1 MRSKFLIFILFLMA
15 ISVNTVAEEIDTIE
29 EEFFNTAVVDNK
41 ETKDLNIEQELMIMT
56 TDPIKLTDSYSRRI
70 IGMIYEPLFNMDSR
84 GKITPNLVEEY
95 KWNDPNKLY
104 IKLKPNIKFHN
115 GKTLTSKDVE
125 FSLNRLKEDG
135 VVTDIYESI
144 IGVEIIDDLSFVINL
159 KSKDNQLLTALT
171 NSAASIVCEDNGIL
185 YGTGPYSID
194 VINFGTLKL
203 KKFNDYHG
211 DEKTP
216 YNSIEIRWE
225 LNPNQRLIKYMN
237 GENQI
242 VFDMYEEDISRAKN
256 LGLLDEET
264 IIKSGKIY
272 DSIALMFNDKKYSLV
287 QRKAIND
294 ALEEKAETFFPEEL
308 LKANLSRTDKNYD
321 LSKVKN
327 ELKES
332 GLEDKEINI
341 MLLNSEHNMKIAEKV
356 KKNLEKLGLKVNI
369 YPHNLISFYQKLY
382 SRNYDIA
389 LYNINI
395 SGMYPILSLEKIILS
410 DIGDKEVAGAL
421 LPFLELIK
429 KENNPQKANKI
440 FDKVLSLIQKNNL
453 YIPIE
458 HRATYYL
465 GEEKNIDNFEKIVGY

>member
-1 MRSKFLIFILFLMA
+1 M
-15 ISVNTVAEEIDTIE
+15 
-29 EEFFNTAVVDNK
+29 
-41 ETKDLNIEQELMIMT
+41 
-56 TDPIKLTDSYSRRI
+56 
-70 IGMIYEPLFNMDSR
+70 
-84 GKITPNLVEEY
+84 
-95 KWNDPNKLY
+95 
-104 IKLKPNIKFHN
+104 
-115 GKTLTSKDVE
+115 
-125 FSLNRLKEDG
+125 
-135 VVTDIYESI
+135 
-144 IGVEIIDDLSFVINL
+144 
-159 KSKDNQLLTALT
+159 
-171 NSAASIVCEDNGIL
+171 
-185 YGTGPYSID
+185 
-194 VINFGTLKL
+194 
-203 KKFNDYHG
+203 
-211 DEKTP
+211 
-216 YNSIEIRWE
+216 
-225 LNPNQRLIKYMN
+225 
-237 GENQI
+237 
-242 VFDMYEEDISRAKN
+242 
-256 LGLLDEET
+256 
-264 IIKSGKIY
+264 
-272 DSIALMFNDKKYSLV
+272 
-287 QRKAIND
+287 
-294 ALEEKAETFFPEEL
+294 
-308 LKANLSRTDKNYD
+308 KANLSRTDKNYD
-321 LSKVKN
+321 LNKVKN